1 MTLNQPMKIILIAAL
16 DENNLIGNQG
26 HIPWH
31 IPDDFRHFR
40 ETTDGHTVVMGRKTH
55 ESLNKALPN
64 RLNIVLTRNKD
75 FKPIPPAVPCT
86 TLPQALRMARER
98 REDKV
103 FIIGGA
109 QIYAEAQPY
118 AHQMIL
124 SHIHGIHKGDAFFPA
139 WDKEWKITK
148 EIPHGQ
154 FTIKYY
160 ERPKAE
166 PWE

>member
-1 MTLNQPMKIILIAAL
+1 MKIILIAAV
-16 DENNLIGNQG
+16 DENNLIGSQG

-31 IPDDFRHFR
+31 IPEDFRHFR
-40 ETTDGHTVVMGRKTH
+40 ETTDGHTIIMGRKTH
-55 ESLNKALPN
+55 ESIGKVLPN
-64 RLNIVLTRNKD
+64 RLNIVLTRNRN
-75 FKPIPPAVPCT
+75 FTPVAPARACT
-86 TLPQALRMARER
+86 TLPQALTMARER

-109 QIYAEAQPY
+109 QMYAEAMPY

-124 SHIHGIHKGDAFFPA
+124 SHIKGIHKGDAFFPA
-139 WDKEWKITK
+139 WEKEWRVTK

-154 FTIKYY
+154 FTIRYY
-160 ERPKAE
+160 ERDKAE

>member
-1 MTLNQPMKIILIAAL
+1 M

-31 IPDDFRHFR
+31 IPEDFRHFK
-40 ETTDGHTVVMGRKTH
+40 ETTDGHTIIMGRKTH
-55 ESLNKALPN
+55 ESLGKVLPN
-64 RLNIVLTRNKD
+64 RLNIVLTRNRD
-75 FKPIPPAVPCT
+75 FKPKEPATACT
-86 TLPQALRMARER
+86 TLSHALTTACER

-109 QIYAEAQPY
+109 QIYAEAMPY

-124 SHIHGIHKGDAFFPA
+124 SHIKGIHKGDAFFPA
-139 WDKEWKITK
+139 WGKEWNVTK

-154 FTIKYY
+154 FTIRYY
-160 ERPKAE
+160 ERDKVE
-166 PWE
+166 PWEY